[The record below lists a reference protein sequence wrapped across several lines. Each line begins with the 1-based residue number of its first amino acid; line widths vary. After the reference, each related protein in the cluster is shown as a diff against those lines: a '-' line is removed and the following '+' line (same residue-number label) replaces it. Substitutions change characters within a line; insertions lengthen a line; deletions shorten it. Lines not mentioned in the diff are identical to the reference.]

1 MFHFINF
8 KFTSSTS
15 VLFVLFQFT
24 FFLFG
29 CGGATV
35 VPVENSETNSL
46 EAPILVS
53 VEPADNASRVKRNAE
68 ITLSF
73 SKPLDSLTL
82 SVNTKDTEC
91 SGTIQIST
99 SDFKRCVRMNP
110 LELKGDLKKIVLSP
124 RVIYAVQKFHKI
136 RLSTEIKGI
145 KGLSLKKRNHKQ
157 TRIQDFMESANRD
170 YR

>member
-1 MFHFINF
+1 MSHFEKLNF
-8 KFTSSTS
+8 TFSAS

-29 CGGATV
+29 CGGAV
-35 VPVENSETNSL
+35 VVSVEKSETNSL
-46 EAPILVS
+46 KIPILVS
-53 VEPADNASRVKRNAE
+53 VEPTDNASRVKRNAK

-99 SDFKRCVRMNP
+99 SDFKRCIRMNP
-110 LELKGDLKKIVLSP
+110 LELKGDLKK
-124 RVIYAVQKFHKI
+124 
-136 RLSTEIKGI
+136 
-145 KGLSLKKRNHKQ
+145 
-157 TRIQDFMESANRD
+157 
-170 YR
+170 